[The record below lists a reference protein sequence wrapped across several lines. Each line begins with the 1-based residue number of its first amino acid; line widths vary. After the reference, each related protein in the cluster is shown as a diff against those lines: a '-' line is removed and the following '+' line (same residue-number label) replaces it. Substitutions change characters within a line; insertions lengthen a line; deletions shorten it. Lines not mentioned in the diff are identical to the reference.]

1 MEGTENRIRL
11 IPWEESFEV
20 CFPDGPRKFFCF
32 DENAGRRSINGRVSQ
47 AEALE
52 QAKNFA
58 REEQD
63 KLAAGERS

>member
-1 MEGTENRIRL
+1 MASERVRL
-11 IPWEESFEV
+11 IPWQESYEV
-20 CFPDGPRKFFCF
+20 RFPDGTRKFFYF

-52 QAKNFA
+52 QAKKFA

-63 KLAAGERS
+63 KLDAGESS